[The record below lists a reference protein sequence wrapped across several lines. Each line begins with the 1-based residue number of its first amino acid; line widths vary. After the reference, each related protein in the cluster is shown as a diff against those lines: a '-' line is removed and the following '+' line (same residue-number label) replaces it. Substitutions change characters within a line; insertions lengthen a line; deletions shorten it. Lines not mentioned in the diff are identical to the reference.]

1 MAPLLIKLYFIVDL
15 VEGLLLVLHII
26 ENERLRLPGQ
36 VFWRWSD
43 VDHLGRYSEGEATS
57 TTWADILK
65 VKWRRPHGQVFW
77 RWSDLDHQG
86 RYSEGEA
93 TWITWADILKVKR
106 RRPPGQVFWRW
117 KCFTVR
123 YSIWTVY
130 KTWIDIINGFIVVV
144 IILFSM
150 FALIGRLR
158 TLGMS

>member
-77 RWSDLDHQG
+77 RWSDVDHMG

-93 TWITWADILKVKR
+93 TWITRAGILKVKR
-106 RRPPGQVFWRW
+106 RGSLGQIFWRW
-117 KCFTVR
+117 SDVDHLGR
-123 YSIWTVY
+123 YSEGENASLLDTPFEL
-130 KTWIDIINGFIVVV
+130 FIKH
-144 IILFSM
+144 
-150 FALIGRLR
+150 G
-158 TLGMS
+158 